1 VFRQLP
7 PLNPLRMFDVA
18 GRHVSFTRAAE
29 ELGMTQAAVSRQVA
43 VLEGFLK
50 VKLFARHHSELQLTD
65 TGRRYLAAILPALD
79 MIEEATADVRRV
91 DAKPI
96 LRVRSYPTFARH
108 WLIPRLSRFS
118 ALHPEIDVHLTT
130 AVALADFEHENLDL
144 CVQFGEGTWE
154 GLTAWKLMP
163 DAIAPVCSP
172 ALLNGGKPLRQVQDL
187 ERHTLLH
194 SRYRRSD
201 WADWLAFAGGKVD
214 ASHGSVFDSS
224 TLTYQAAMGDIGIAI
239 GQISLLERELAS
251 GDLVLPFDKIL
262 RRSLGYYLVHPKR
275 AGAGRK
281 SVAFRAWIVG
291 EAKASK

>member
-1 VFRQLP
+1 VSRQLP
-7 PLNPLRMFDVA
+7 PLNPLRMFEA
-18 GRHVSFTRAAE
+18 SGRHVSFTRAAE
-29 ELGMTQAAVSRQVA
+29 ELGVTQAAVSRQVA

-65 TGRRYLAAILPALD
+65 TGRRYLAAVSQALAT
-79 MIEEATADVRRV
+79 IEESTANVRRV
-91 DAKPI
+91 DAKPV
-96 LRVRSYPTFARH
+96 LRLRSYPTFARH

-118 ALHPEIDVHLTT
+118 AKHPDIEVRLST

-163 DAIAPVCSP
+163 DAIAPVCSR
-172 ALLNGGKPLRQVQDL
+172 ALLDGPKPLRQVQDL

-201 WADWLAFAGGKVD
+201 WADWLAFAGGKID
-214 ASHGSVFDSS
+214 PSHGPVFDSS
-224 TLTYQAAMGDIGIAI
+224 TLTYQAAMGDIGVAI
-239 GQISLLERELAS
+239 GQICLLERELAS

-275 AGAGRK
+275 AGGSRK
-281 SVAFRAWIVG
+281 VIAFREWIIG
-291 EAKASK
+291 EAKAAN